1 MRIYCAGDTAG
12 RSVVGAVPIK
22 RGPVVS
28 AARILASLQRRRAHR
43 SDPHAPS
50 ASTLGAASANHHGQ
64 AQSGGG
70 GRQTLAR
77 HPAKIQGGY
86 GRSCGI
92 RLHEG
97 HRSLPPRLAILFL
110 DLSCFTVLLFYLF
123 LSIFD
128 CKLYSLSARYFS
140 FEI

>member
-1 MRIYCAGDTAG
+1 MRVYCAGDTPG

-28 AARILASLQRRRAHR
+28 AAGILASLQRRRAHR
-43 SDPHAPS
+43 FDPLAPS
-50 ASTLGAASANHHGQ
+50 ASALGAASANHHGQ
-64 AQSGGG
+64 AQPSGG

-77 HPAKIQGGY
+77 HPAKIQGSH

-97 HRSLPPRLAILFL
+97 HRSFPPRLAILSL
-110 DLSCFTVLLFYLF
+110 DLSCFTVYCF
-123 LSIFD
+123 I
-128 CKLYSLSARYFS
+128 YFS
-140 FEI
+140 RYLIII